1 MDLMRHFLDDA
12 SAARSADEMRA
23 ALGRCVKRLGFTHFA
38 YVTARLP
45 SEHWPTA
52 NLPFFLTNL
61 PADWISRYQ
70 RRNNPD
76 ADPVCHACMSRLTP
90 FVWDVRADRLG
101 DSDKLGREQ
110 RRVLGEMR
118 DLGIRCGVTAPVHG
132 PGSELGLLSVAL
144 DHDDEARKCG
154 SDDLHRSLLQIAAKT
169 HSVVT
174 RGLMPPNSSSRRG
187 MSDRERVCLE
197 WTAKGKTSWEISRI
211 LGRSEAVVNF
221 HLKNAVAKLN
231 ASNKCHA
238 TVMAVQHGLID
249 L

>member
-1 MDLMRHFLDDA
+1 MDLMRNFLDDA
-12 SAARSADEMRA
+12 SAARSADQMRA
-23 ALGRCVKRLGFTHFA
+23 ALERCVERLGFTHFA
-38 YVTARLP
+38 YVAARLP
-45 SEHWPTA
+45 SEHWPTVA
-52 NLPFFLTNL
+52 LPFFLTNL
-61 PADWISRYQ
+61 PADWISRH
-70 RRNNPD
+70 RRRD
-76 ADPVCHACMSRLTP
+76 YLSVDPVYRACMSRLMP
-90 FVWDVRADRLG
+90 FDWDVRADRFG
-101 DSDKLGREQ
+101 DFYRLGREQ
-110 RRVLGEMR
+110 RRVFGEMR

-144 DHDDEARKCG
+144 DHEDQARKCG
-154 SDDLHRSLLQIAAKT
+154 GDDLHRSLLQIAAKT
-169 HSVVT
+169 HTVVT
-174 RGLMPPNSSSRRG
+174 RRLMPPNGSG
-187 MSDRERVCLE
+187 HHDVSDRERLCLQ